1 MYTGDLAKY
10 QMADR
15 MREAQAYRVARDLQ
29 ESRGRNQPGRVRR
42 MAHGALV
49 AILWPVKH

>member
-15 MREAQAYRVARDLQ
+15 MREAQAYRVARDLH
-29 ESRGRNQPGRVRR
+29 ESLGGNRPGRVRR
-42 MAHGALV
+42 IAHGALV
-49 AILWPVKH
+49 AILWPIKH